1 MYRGAT
7 DSGIKI
13 PTNGL
18 LINYDAAQ
26 LRSYP
31 GSGNII
37 TDLSGRGNNGTLTNG
52 PTFSSLRGGSIL
64 VDGVDDYINLG
75 NWNSGVN
82 VSLYYLTFIVWLR
95 QSYQLGSCGILSGY
109 YNNPP
114 TGGYGAYFQFNN
126 GGGTQTLQ
134 FGAIRTFTGQ
144 NFSLSSTTNI
154 PWDTDTMVAATFD
167 PAATGYGNIYINGV
181 LDKSAFLFTSSII
194 DNTGQPYRI
203 ASGTTGTPFFKGYI
217 YSAQVY
223 SVALTATEIKQYY
236 DATKTRFGLS

>member
-37 TDLSGRGNNGTLTNG
+37 TDLSGVGNNGTLTNG

-64 VDGVDDYINLG
+64 VDGVDDYISLG
-75 NWNSGVN
+75 TWNSGVN
-82 VSLYYLTFIVWLR
+82 INLSYLTFIVWLR
-95 QSYQLGSCGILSGY
+95 QSYQLGSCGILSGCI
-109 YNNPP
+109 NNPP
-114 TGGYGAYFQFNN
+114 TGLYGAYILFNN

-134 FGAIRTFTGQ
+134 VGATASGGSSY
-144 NFSLSSTTNI
+144 NLLSTTNI
-154 PWDTDTMVAATFD
+154 PWDTDTMVAFTFD
-167 PAATGYGNIYINGV
+167 PASTGTANIYINGV
-181 LDKSAFLFTSSII
+181 LDKSGFFFTGSII
-194 DNTGQPYRI
+194 NINGQQYRI
-203 ASGTTGTPFFKGYI
+203 ATGTTGTPFFKGYI

-223 SVALTATEIKQYY
+223 SVALTATQIKQYY